1 MTFDVENSRA
11 IRDVASQMIILLI
24 DGGAGEWGR
33 TLVLQVRNLDSDP
46 ESVASNILS
55 MYSGMGSLNDVVLS
69 KDGKILK
76 KENDNLDDLRE
87 RLYQLC
93 L

>member
-1 MTFDVENSRA
+1 
-11 IRDVASQMIILLI
+11 
-24 DGGAGEWGR
+24 
-33 TLVLQVRNLDSDP
+33 
-46 ESVASNILS
+46 

>member
-1 MTFDVENSRA
+1 
-11 IRDVASQMIILLI
+11 
-24 DGGAGEWGR
+24 
-33 TLVLQVRNLDSDP
+33 
-46 ESVASNILS
+46 
-55 MYSGMGSLNDVVLS
+55 MYLGMGPLNDVVLY

-76 KENDNLDDLRE
+76 NENDNLDDLRE

>member
-11 IRDVASQMIILLI
+11 IRDVTSQMIILLI

-33 TLVLQVRNLDSDP
+33 ALEVQVRNLDSDP